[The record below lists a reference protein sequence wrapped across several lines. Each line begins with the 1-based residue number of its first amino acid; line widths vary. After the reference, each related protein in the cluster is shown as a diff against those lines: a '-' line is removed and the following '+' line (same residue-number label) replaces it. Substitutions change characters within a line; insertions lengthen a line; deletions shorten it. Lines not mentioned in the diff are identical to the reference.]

1 MGTRAWAL
9 LLVLCGTIF
18 LEGIDVAMLAVAIPS
33 IRSDLDLPT
42 DTAAWVMSAYVLGYA
57 GFTLLGGRAADL
69 LGRRRMFLTWLT
81 VFLAFSGLGGFAT
94 EGWTLIVARFVT
106 GVSAAFMT
114 PAALS
119 LITTSYEEG
128 EQRNKALLVF
138 AGTAAGG
145 FSLGL
150 VIGGL
155 LTQLGW
161 RWVFFAPVLLAGALL
176 VAATRLIPHQP
187 HQPRPAE
194 SENAESENAESEN
207 AESEN
212 AESENAES
220 ENAEPGNAE
229 PEKGPGRPRRRT
241 EGFDIL
247 GAATAAAAML
257 LAAYAVIR
265 LEHGLDGWRLTAGAA
280 LAATTLLVVFVAVER
295 RTPTPLVRLG
305 ILRTGSVVRADL
317 GALLFV
323 GAFFGFQF
331 VLTLYLQELR
341 GWSSLQTAIAL
352 VVLGCDAILAPTLT
366 PRLVTRFGHAKVIL
380 GGFVLAV
387 VAYGLFLPVGMDWS
401 YAAMFPTLI
410 IAGTAFAL
418 AYGPLTIAATD
429 GVAESE
435 QGLASGLLHTFTQ
448 FGSAIGISAVT
459 AVYGLVSSGASAGSD
474 PDATLSAFRAALIV
488 PVAMVTLGALLSS
501 FGIGSRTKP
510 PTAGASAVP
519 AVPTTAAATVI
530 AATPADAIPGASAN
544 PARQGSS

>member
-176 VAATRLIPHQP
+176 VAAIRLIPHQPHQP

-194 SENAESENAESEN
+194 SENAESGS
-207 AESEN
+207 
-212 AESENAES
+212 
-220 ENAEPGNAE
+220 AEPGNAE

-280 LAATTLLVVFVAVER
+280 LAAATLLVVFVAVER

-459 AVYGLVSSGASAGSD
+459 AVYGLASSGASAVSD

-488 PVAMVTLGALLSS
+488 PVAMVTLGALLSF
-501 FGIGSRTKP
+501 FGLGSRTKP
-510 PTAGASAVP
+510 PTAGAP
-519 AVPTTAAATVI
+519 AAPTTTAPAAPTTAAATVI

-544 PARQGSS
+544 PTRQGMS